1 MNESKHTPGPWYET
15 GTGNHQGLVISES
28 TGANVAVVYD
38 KRDARLIAAAPDLL
52 RGCQAAI
59 AYLADPASKFPENR
73 AEAERIILEAI
84 AKAAT

>member
-38 KRDARLIAAAPDLL
+38 K
-52 RGCQAAI
+52 
-59 AYLADPASKFPENR
+59 
-73 AEAERIILEAI
+73 
-84 AKAAT
+84 